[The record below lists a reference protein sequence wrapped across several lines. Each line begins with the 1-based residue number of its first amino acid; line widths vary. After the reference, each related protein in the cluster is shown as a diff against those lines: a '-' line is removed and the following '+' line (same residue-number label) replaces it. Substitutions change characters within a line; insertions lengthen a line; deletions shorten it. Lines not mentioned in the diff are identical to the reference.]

1 MNIIVP
7 IKRVIDA
14 YAKIRVKADQSG
26 VETQNVKMVI
36 NPFDEIAIEAALQLK
51 EAGHA
56 ETVTV
61 LSIGDDSVQET
72 LRTGLAL
79 GADSAIHVQGESD
92 LEPLLIAKTLA
103 AVIQQQDVGLVIM
116 GKQSIDG
123 DNNQTGQML
132 AALLDWPQ
140 ATFASQI
147 SLADEHVLVTREVDG
162 GLETI
167 KTQLPAVIT
176 TDLRLNVPRYASLPS
191 IMKAKSKPMQVI
203 DINSLALTLEN
214 KITVVNVTPPP
225 SKQSECEFVNIDE
238 LVTRLHEQEKVI

>member
-14 YAKIRVKADQSG
+14 YAKIRVKADHSG

-51 EAGHA
+51 EAGQA
-56 ETVTV
+56 ESVTV

-79 GADSAIHVQGESD
+79 GADSAIHVQSD
-92 LEPLLIAKTLA
+92 SELEPLLIAKTLA
-103 AVIQQQDVGLVIM
+103 AVIQQHAPGLVIM

-140 ATFASQI
+140 ATFASNI
-147 SLADEHVLVTREVDG
+147 VLSGQQVEVTREVDG

-167 KTQLPAVIT
+167 KAQLPAVIT

-191 IMKAKSKPMQVI
+191 IMKAKSKPMQII
-203 DINSLALTLEN
+203 DIHSLGLTLEN
-214 KITVVNVTPPP
+214 KISVVEITPPA
-225 SKQSECEFVNIDE
+225 SKQTECEFVSIDE